1 MNPPNFSRQQWSDLA
16 RLLHDTSA
24 KLPKT
29 GNYAPSYEA
38 NRCDLDDLYRVFRE
52 DATRSQSEVLRLVE
66 EWETQ
71 GAWPKGKYKA
81 KFWLRARVEEA
92 LAFVQ
97 EIVALPSSSAIRADD
112 TLPTDARSVRE
123 WLLYTR
129 WDEQLADF
137 WLMENLETYVR
148 QDPNEL
154 EEEDDELQFDRWL
167 DSVRKGHYLKK

>member
-1 MNPPNFSRQQWSDLA
+1 MNQPNLSRQQWLDLA
-16 RLLHDTSA
+16 RLLHDTSV

-38 NRCDLDDLYRVFRE
+38 NRCDLDELYRAFRA
-52 DATRSQSEVLRLVE
+52 DATQSRSEVLRLVE

-92 LAFVQ
+92 RAFVQ

-112 TLPTDARSVRE
+112 TVPTDTLSVRE

-129 WDEQLADF
+129 WDEQLVDF

-148 QDPNEL
+148 LDPNEL